1 MPCTKKTAVIT
12 IAISFVVGLPVH
24 IGLSA
29 TQNPEAQ
36 TIPAELLT
44 GTAKRR
50 NPAFAISAESV
61 LQKVTENRDI
71 ILIDVRKRV
80 EFIKFRIPDS
90 INIPLF
96 AIKTK
101 AFLKS
106 KPLVI
111 VNEGYNYDE
120 LEQECAHLREAGFKV
135 WILNGGLNYWRG
147 KGAPLEGDAFAQKT
161 LNRMGARSFFAEKDY
176 ENWIVINVSVLEK
189 SEVHALI
196 PRLIFLPYEN
206 DEEKFIET
214 LKSAMVKS
222 RHDQFLSVLICSEK
236 GEYYEH
242 IERLVKKTDITNV
255 FFLEGGLEAYKK
267 FLEQQA
273 LIRQAKDSL
282 GERIKGCTS
291 CP

>member
-29 TQNPEAQ
+29 TQNSKSSP
-36 TIPAELLT
+36 IPAELLT
-44 GTAKRR
+44 GTAKSR

-61 LQKVTENRDI
+61 LQKVREKQDI
-71 ILIDVRKRV
+71 ILIDVRKKA
-80 EFIKFRIPDS
+80 EFEKFRIPGS

-106 KPLVI
+106 KSLVI
-111 VNEGYNYDE
+111 VNEGYNYGE
-120 LEQECAHLREAGFKV
+120 LEQEWEHLREAGFKV
-135 WILNGGLNYWRG
+135 WILSGGLGYWR
-147 KGAPLEGDAFAQKT
+147 KCAPLEGDVFAQRA
-161 LNRMGARSFFAEKDY
+161 LNRIPPRSFFAERDY
-176 ENWIVINVSVLEK
+176 ENWIVIDVSVLEK
-189 SEVHALI
+189 SEAHPLI
-196 PRLIFLPYEN
+196 PRLISLPYEN
-206 DEEKFIET
+206 DEENFIET
-214 LKSAMVKS
+214 LKGTVAKFQHN
-222 RHDQFLSVLICSEK
+222 RFLSVLICSGK

-242 IERLVKKTDITNV
+242 IEKLVQKTHVTNV

-273 LIRQAKDSL
+273 LIRQARDSSRKTL
-282 GERIKGCTS
+282 KKCAT